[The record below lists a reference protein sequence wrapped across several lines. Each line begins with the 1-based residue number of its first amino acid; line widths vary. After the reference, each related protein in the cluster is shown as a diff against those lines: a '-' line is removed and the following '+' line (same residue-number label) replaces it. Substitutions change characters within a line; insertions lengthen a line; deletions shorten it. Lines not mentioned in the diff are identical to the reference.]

1 MKKLVVGILAH
12 VDSGKTT
19 LSEAMLYTAGKIR
32 KLGRVD
38 HKDAYLDTDAQERE
52 RGITIFSKQAVFT
65 YDGMEIT
72 LLDTPGH
79 VDFSAEMERTLQVL
93 DYAILV
99 INGVDGV
106 QSHTDTLW
114 KLLKRYEIPTFIFVN
129 KMDMDG
135 ADKDA
140 VFQNI
145 RKKLDGD
152 CVDFSSGDRDE
163 QIAMADERL
172 LDTYLDSGMVEVED
186 IIEAILDRKIFP
198 CFWGSALKLSGVQ
211 ELLDAMN
218 TYMVMPAYNAEFGG
232 RIFKIS
238 RDAKGER
245 LTYMKVTG
253 GSLKCREQ
261 IEGTEGKVNQIR
273 IYSGARYETVEEA
286 SAGTVCAV
294 TGLGETS
301 AGQGVGCEQ
310 ENVFAGLEPV
320 LSYKVSYP
328 EDKDAVV
335 VLRDIRQLEEEEP
348 ELHVEFA
355 QETGEIFVKVMGQVQ
370 LQVLTQIVKDRFGYL
385 ISFGMG
391 RIIYKETLAEPVM
404 GVGHFEPL
412 RHYAEVHLLMEP
424 LEPGSGMQFDTI
436 CSEDVLDKNW
446 QRLILT
452 HLEEKEYR
460 GVLTGAPITDMKI
473 TVTAGRAHQK
483 HTEGGDFRQATYR
496 AVRQGLMMG
505 ECRLLEPVYA
515 FRLEIPTE
523 MTGRAMNDITRM
535 HGRFAQPEIEGEMS
549 ILTGTAPVATM
560 QEYQQ
565 DVTAYTRGQGKLSCT
580 LQGYEPCHNED
591 EVLAA
596 STYDPELDLAN
607 PASSVFCAHGAG
619 YIVDWYDVYD
629 MMHVKEDPGFAL
641 AGMEDVLRNITS
653 EPTEADEDNR
663 KRMARERQ
671 DAGVPVYDEKELED
685 IFVRTYGSNSR
696 ENAAYNKAGFNRY
709 NKGVS
714 EADWYVKKAAGHGK
728 SKTAGAQTLSAG
740 SKTADTGIA
749 RPGAYRK
756 QKGEKEYLLVDG
768 YNVIFAWDDLKAL
781 AAVNIDSARDK
792 LIDIMSNYQGY
803 VGCELILV
811 FDAYKVKQNPGSIT
825 KHGNIHVVYTK
836 EAETADMYIEKTTH
850 ELGRKYKVTVA
861 SSDGL
866 EQLIIMGQGAL
877 RMSSRGLR
885 EEVERVNQILR
896 KSKDSSITN
905 ILKLIGFFLV
915 ALFLRHNRKYRIHV
929 KPPALA

>member
-370 LQVLTQIVKDRFGYL
+370 LQVLTQIIKDRFGYL

-596 STYDPELDLAN
+596 STYDPELDMAN

-671 DAGVPVYDEKELED
+671 DAGAPVYDEKELED

-696 ENAAYNKAGFNRY
+696 ENAAYNKAGFNRH
-709 NKGVS
+709 NKSVS
-714 EADWYVKKAAGHGK
+714 EADWYVKKAAEHGK
-728 SKTAGAQTLSAG
+728 SKTVGAQTPSVG

-792 LIDIMSNYQGY
+792 LIDVMSNYQGY

-896 KSKDSSITN
+896 NDY
-905 ILKLIGFFLV
+905 LK
-915 ALFLRHNRKYRIHV
+915 
-929 KPPALA
+929 

>member
-99 INGVDGV
+99 INGMDGV

-129 KMDMDG
+129 KMDMEG
-135 ADKDA
+135 TDKDA
-140 VFQNI
+140 VFLNI

-186 IIEAILDRKIFP
+186 IIEAILDRKMFP

-232 RIFKIS
+232 RVFKIS

-310 ENVFAGLEPV
+310 ANVFAGLEPV

-370 LQVLTQIVKDRFGYL
+370 LQVLIQIIKDRFGYL

-629 MMHVKEDPGFAL
+629 RMHVKEDPGFAL

-671 DAGVPVYDEKELED
+671 VAGVPVYDEKELED

-896 KSKDSSITN
+896 NDY
-905 ILKLIGFFLV
+905 LK
-915 ALFLRHNRKYRIHV
+915 
-929 KPPALA
+929 

>member
-38 HKDAYLDTDAQERE
+38 HKDAYLDTDVQERE

-99 INGVDGV
+99 INGMDGV

-140 VFQNI
+140 IFQNI

-172 LDTYLDSGMVEVED
+172 LDTYLDSGTVETED

-286 SAGTVCAV
+286 PAGMVCAV

-310 ENVFAGLEPV
+310 GNMFVGLEPV

-355 QETGEIFVKVMGQVQ
+355 QETREIFVKVMGQVQ
-370 LQVLTQIVKDRFGYL
+370 LQVLTQIIKDRFGYL

-565 DVTAYTRGQGKLSCT
+565 DVTAYTRGQGKLSCI
-580 LQGYEPCHNED
+580 LQGYESCHNED

-596 STYDPELDLAN
+596 STYDPELDMAN
-607 PASSVFCAHGAG
+607 PTSSVFCAHGAG

-671 DAGVPVYDEKELED
+671 GAGAPVYDEKELED

-709 NKGVS
+709 NKSVS

-728 SKTAGAQTLSAG
+728 SKPAGAQTPAVG

-792 LIDIMSNYQGY
+792 LIDVMSNYQGY

-885 EEVERVNQILR
+885 EEVERVNRILR
-896 KSKDSSITN
+896 DDY
-905 ILKLIGFFLV
+905 LK
-915 ALFLRHNRKYRIHV
+915 
-929 KPPALA
+929 

>member
-99 INGVDGV
+99 INGMDGV

-129 KMDMDG
+129 KMDMEG
-135 ADKDA
+135 TDKDA

-186 IIEAILDRKIFP
+186 ITEAILDRKIFP

-370 LQVLTQIVKDRFGYL
+370 LQVLTQIIKDRFGYL

-391 RIIYKETLAEPVM
+391 RIIYKETLVEPVM

-424 LEPGSGMQFDTI
+424 LELGSGMQFDTI

-596 STYDPELDLAN
+596 STYDPELDMAN

-671 DAGVPVYDEKELED
+671 DAGAPVYDEKELED

-696 ENAAYNKAGFNRY
+696 ENAAYNKAGFNRH
-709 NKGVS
+709 NKSVS
-714 EADWYVKKAAGHGK
+714 EADWYVKKAAEHGK
-728 SKTAGAQTLSAG
+728 SKTTGAQTLSAG

-836 EAETADMYIEKTTH
+836 EAESADMYIEKTTH

-896 KSKDSSITN
+896 NDY
-905 ILKLIGFFLV
+905 LK
-915 ALFLRHNRKYRIHV
+915 
-929 KPPALA
+929 

>member
-99 INGVDGV
+99 INGMDGV

-129 KMDMDG
+129 KMDMEG
-135 ADKDA
+135 TDKDA

-591 EVLAA
+591 EVLVA

-728 SKTAGAQTLSAG
+728 SKTVGAQTLSAG

-896 KSKDSSITN
+896 NDY
-905 ILKLIGFFLV
+905 LK
-915 ALFLRHNRKYRIHV
+915 
-929 KPPALA
+929 

>member
-38 HKDAYLDTDAQERE
+38 HKDAYLDTDVQERE

-93 DYAILV
+93 DYAVLV
-99 INGVDGV
+99 INGMDGV

-140 VFQNI
+140 IFQNI

-172 LDTYLDSGMVEVED
+172 LDTYLDIGMVETED

-253 GSLKCREQ
+253 GCLKCREQ

-286 SAGTVCAV
+286 PAGTVCAV
-294 TGLGETS
+294 TGLSETS

-310 ENVFAGLEPV
+310 RNVFAGLEPV

-355 QETGEIFVKVMGQVQ
+355 QETREIFVKVMGQVQ
-370 LQVLTQIVKDRFGYL
+370 LQVLTQIIKDRFGYL

-591 EVLAA
+591 KVLAA
-596 STYDPELDLAN
+596 STYDPELDMAN

-671 DAGVPVYDEKELED
+671 GVGAPVYDEKELED

-709 NKGVS
+709 NKSVS
-714 EADWYVKKAAGHGK
+714 EADWYVKKAAEHGK
-728 SKTAGAQTLSAG
+728 SKTTGTQTPAVGL
-740 SKTADTGIA
+740 KTADTGIA

-885 EEVERVNQILR
+885 EEVERVNRILR
-896 KSKDSSITN
+896 NDY
-905 ILKLIGFFLV
+905 LK
-915 ALFLRHNRKYRIHV
+915 
-929 KPPALA
+929 

>member
-52 RGITIFSKQAVFT
+52 RGITIFSKQAIFT
-65 YDGMEIT
+65 YDSMEIT

-99 INGVDGV
+99 INGMDGV

-129 KMDMDG
+129 KMDMEG
-135 ADKDA
+135 TDKDT

-370 LQVLTQIVKDRFGYL
+370 LQVLTQIIKDRFGYL

-596 STYDPELDLAN
+596 STYDPELDMAN

-671 DAGVPVYDEKELED
+671 DAGAPVYDEKELED

-696 ENAAYNKAGFNRY
+696 ENAAYNKAGFNRH
-709 NKGVS
+709 NKSVS
-714 EADWYVKKAAGHGK
+714 EADWYVKKAAEHGK
-728 SKTAGAQTLSAG
+728 SKTVGAQTPSVG

-792 LIDIMSNYQGY
+792 LIDVMSNYQGY

-896 KSKDSSITN
+896 NDY
-905 ILKLIGFFLV
+905 LK
-915 ALFLRHNRKYRIHV
+915 
-929 KPPALA
+929 

>member
-52 RGITIFSKQAVFT
+52 RGITIFSKQVVFT

-99 INGVDGV
+99 INGMDGV

-129 KMDMDG
+129 KMDMEG
-135 ADKDA
+135 TDKDA

-186 IIEAILDRKIFP
+186 ITEAILDRKIFP

-370 LQVLTQIVKDRFGYL
+370 LQVLTQIIKDRFGYL

-391 RIIYKETLAEPVM
+391 RIIYKETLVEPVM

-424 LEPGSGMQFDTI
+424 LELGSGMQFDTI

-596 STYDPELDLAN
+596 STYDPELDMAN

-671 DAGVPVYDEKELED
+671 DAGAPVYDEKELED

-696 ENAAYNKAGFNRY
+696 ENAAYNKAGFNRH
-709 NKGVS
+709 NKSVS
-714 EADWYVKKAAGHGK
+714 EADWYVKKAAEHGK
-728 SKTAGAQTLSAG
+728 SKTTGAQTLSAG

-896 KSKDSSITN
+896 NDY
-905 ILKLIGFFLV
+905 LK
-915 ALFLRHNRKYRIHV
+915 
-929 KPPALA
+929 

>member
-99 INGVDGV
+99 INGMDGV

-172 LDTYLDSGMVEVED
+172 LDTYLDSGMVETED

-218 TYMVMPAYNAEFGG
+218 AYMVMPAYNTEFGG
-232 RIFKIS
+232 RVFKIS

-253 GSLKCREQ
+253 GNLKCREQ
-261 IEGTEGKVNQIR
+261 IEGTDGKVNQIR

-286 SAGTVCAV
+286 PAGTVCAV

-355 QETGEIFVKVMGQVQ
+355 QETREIFVKVMGQVQ
-370 LQVLTQIVKDRFGYL
+370 LQVLTQIIKDRFGYH

-596 STYDPELDLAN
+596 STYDPELDMAN

-671 DAGVPVYDEKELED
+671 DVGAPVYDEKELED

-709 NKGVS
+709 NKSVS
-714 EADWYVKKAAGHGK
+714 EADWYVKKAAEHGK
-728 SKTAGAQTLSAG
+728 SKTTGAQTPAVGL
-740 SKTADTGIA
+740 KTADTGIA

-885 EEVERVNQILR
+885 EEVERVNRILR
-896 KSKDSSITN
+896 DDY
-905 ILKLIGFFLV
+905 LK
-915 ALFLRHNRKYRIHV
+915 
-929 KPPALA
+929 

>member
-99 INGVDGV
+99 INGMDGV

-129 KMDMDG
+129 KMDMEG
-135 ADKDA
+135 TDKDA

-370 LQVLTQIVKDRFGYL
+370 LQVLTQIIKDRFGYL

-391 RIIYKETLAEPVM
+391 RIIYKETLVEPVM

-424 LEPGSGMQFDTI
+424 LELGSGMQFDTI

-641 AGMEDVLRNITS
+641 AGIEDVLRNITS

-663 KRMARERQ
+663 KRMARGRQ

-714 EADWYVKKAAGHGK
+714 EADWYVKKAAEHGK
-728 SKTAGAQTLSAG
+728 SKTAGAQTPSVG

-792 LIDIMSNYQGY
+792 LIDVMSNYQGY

-896 KSKDSSITN
+896 NDY
-905 ILKLIGFFLV
+905 LK
-915 ALFLRHNRKYRIHV
+915 
-929 KPPALA
+929 

>member
-99 INGVDGV
+99 INGMDGV

-129 KMDMDG
+129 KMDMEG
-135 ADKDA
+135 TDKDA

-596 STYDPELDLAN
+596 STYDPELDMAN

-896 KSKDSSITN
+896 NDY
-905 ILKLIGFFLV
+905 LK
-915 ALFLRHNRKYRIHV
+915 
-929 KPPALA
+929 

>member
-99 INGVDGV
+99 INGMDGV

-172 LDTYLDSGMVEVED
+172 LDTYLDSGMVETED

-218 TYMVMPAYNAEFGG
+218 AYMVMPAYNTEFGG
-232 RIFKIS
+232 RVFKIS

-245 LTYMKVTG
+245 LTYLKVTG
-253 GSLKCREQ
+253 GNLKCREQ
-261 IEGTEGKVNQIR
+261 IEGTDGKVNQIR

-286 SAGTVCAV
+286 PAGTVCAV

-355 QETGEIFVKVMGQVQ
+355 QETREIFVKVMGQVQ
-370 LQVLTQIVKDRFGYL
+370 LQVLTQIIKDRFGYL

-596 STYDPELDLAN
+596 STYDPELDMAN

-671 DAGVPVYDEKELED
+671 GAGAPVYDEKELED

-709 NKGVS
+709 NKSVS
-714 EADWYVKKAAGHGK
+714 EADWYVKKAAEHGK
-728 SKTAGAQTLSAG
+728 SKTTGAQTPAVGL
-740 SKTADTGIA
+740 KTADTGIA

-885 EEVERVNQILR
+885 EEVERVNRILR
-896 KSKDSSITN
+896 DDY
-905 ILKLIGFFLV
+905 LK
-915 ALFLRHNRKYRIHV
+915 
-929 KPPALA
+929 

>member
-1 MKKLVVGILAH
+1 MMDRNRVNTDMKKLVVGILAH

-99 INGVDGV
+99 INGMDGV

-129 KMDMDG
+129 KMDMEG
-135 ADKDA
+135 TDKDA

-328 EDKDAVV
+328 GDKDAVV

-370 LQVLTQIVKDRFGYL
+370 LQVLTQIIKDRFGYL

-404 GVGHFEPL
+404 GVGHFEAL

-596 STYDPELDLAN
+596 STYDPELDMVN

-671 DAGVPVYDEKELED
+671 DAGAPVYDEKELED

-696 ENAAYNKAGFNRY
+696 ENAAYNKAGFNRH
-709 NKGVS
+709 NKSVS
-714 EADWYVKKAAGHGK
+714 EADWYVKKAAEHGK
-728 SKTAGAQTLSAG
+728 SKTAGAQTPSVG

-792 LIDIMSNYQGY
+792 LIDVMSNYQGY

-896 KSKDSSITN
+896 NDY
-905 ILKLIGFFLV
+905 LK
-915 ALFLRHNRKYRIHV
+915 
-929 KPPALA
+929 

>member
-99 INGVDGV
+99 INGMDGV

-129 KMDMDG
+129 KMDMEG

-172 LDTYLDSGMVEVED
+172 LDTYLDSGIVEVED

-261 IEGTEGKVNQIR
+261 IEETEGKVNQIR

-370 LQVLTQIVKDRFGYL
+370 LQVLTQIIKDRFGYL

-596 STYDPELDLAN
+596 STYDPELDMAN

-663 KRMARERQ
+663 KRMAREQQ
-671 DAGVPVYDEKELED
+671 DAGAPVYDEKELED

-696 ENAAYNKAGFNRY
+696 ENAAYNKAGFNRH
-709 NKGVS
+709 NKSVS
-714 EADWYVKKAAGHGK
+714 EADWYVKKAAEHGK
-728 SKTAGAQTLSAG
+728 SKTAGAQTPSVG

-792 LIDIMSNYQGY
+792 LIDVMSNYQGY

-896 KSKDSSITN
+896 NDY
-905 ILKLIGFFLV
+905 LK
-915 ALFLRHNRKYRIHV
+915 
-929 KPPALA
+929 

>member
-99 INGVDGV
+99 INGMDGV

-129 KMDMDG
+129 KMDMEG
-135 ADKDA
+135 TDKDA

-186 IIEAILDRKIFP
+186 ITEAILDRKIFP

-348 ELHVEFA
+348 ELHVEFS
-355 QETGEIFVKVMGQVQ
+355 QETG
-370 LQVLTQIVKDRFGYL
+370 
-385 ISFGMG
+385 
-391 RIIYKETLAEPVM
+391 
-404 GVGHFEPL
+404 
-412 RHYAEVHLLMEP
+412 
-424 LEPGSGMQFDTI
+424 
-436 CSEDVLDKNW
+436 
-446 QRLILT
+446 
-452 HLEEKEYR
+452 
-460 GVLTGAPITDMKI
+460 
-473 TVTAGRAHQK
+473 
-483 HTEGGDFRQATYR
+483 
-496 AVRQGLMMG
+496 
-505 ECRLLEPVYA
+505 
-515 FRLEIPTE
+515 
-523 MTGRAMNDITRM
+523 
-535 HGRFAQPEIEGEMS
+535 
-549 ILTGTAPVATM
+549 
-560 QEYQQ
+560 
-565 DVTAYTRGQGKLSCT
+565 
-580 LQGYEPCHNED
+580 
-591 EVLAA
+591 
-596 STYDPELDLAN
+596 
-607 PASSVFCAHGAG
+607 
-619 YIVDWYDVYD
+619 
-629 MMHVKEDPGFAL
+629 
-641 AGMEDVLRNITS
+641 
-653 EPTEADEDNR
+653 
-663 KRMARERQ
+663 
-671 DAGVPVYDEKELED
+671 
-685 IFVRTYGSNSR
+685 
-696 ENAAYNKAGFNRY
+696 
-709 NKGVS
+709 
-714 EADWYVKKAAGHGK
+714 
-728 SKTAGAQTLSAG
+728 
-740 SKTADTGIA
+740 
-749 RPGAYRK
+749 
-756 QKGEKEYLLVDG
+756 
-768 YNVIFAWDDLKAL
+768 
-781 AAVNIDSARDK
+781 
-792 LIDIMSNYQGY
+792 
-803 VGCELILV
+803 
-811 FDAYKVKQNPGSIT
+811 
-825 KHGNIHVVYTK
+825 
-836 EAETADMYIEKTTH
+836 
-850 ELGRKYKVTVA
+850 
-861 SSDGL
+861 
-866 EQLIIMGQGAL
+866 
-877 RMSSRGLR
+877 
-885 EEVERVNQILR
+885 
-896 KSKDSSITN
+896 
-905 ILKLIGFFLV
+905 
-915 ALFLRHNRKYRIHV
+915 
-929 KPPALA
+929 

>member
-19 LSEAMLYTAGKIR
+19 LSEAMLYTSGKIR

-99 INGVDGV
+99 INGMDGV

-129 KMDMDG
+129 KMDMEG
-135 ADKDA
+135 TDKDA

-328 EDKDAVV
+328 GDKDAVV

-370 LQVLTQIVKDRFGYL
+370 LQVLTQIIKDRFGYL

-596 STYDPELDLAN
+596 STYDPELDMVN

-671 DAGVPVYDEKELED
+671 DAGAPVYDEKELED

-696 ENAAYNKAGFNRY
+696 ENAAYNKAGFNRH
-709 NKGVS
+709 NKSVS
-714 EADWYVKKAAGHGK
+714 EADWYVKKAAEHGK
-728 SKTAGAQTLSAG
+728 SKTAGAQTPSVG

-792 LIDIMSNYQGY
+792 LIDVMSNYQGY

-896 KSKDSSITN
+896 NDY
-905 ILKLIGFFLV
+905 LK
-915 ALFLRHNRKYRIHV
+915 
-929 KPPALA
+929 

>member
-52 RGITIFSKQAVFT
+52 RGITIFSKQAIFT

-99 INGVDGV
+99 INGMDGV

-129 KMDMDG
+129 KMDMEG
-135 ADKDA
+135 TDKDA

-505 ECRLLEPVYA
+505 ECRLLEPVYV

-535 HGRFAQPEIEGEMS
+535 HGRFAQPEVEGEMS

-641 AGMEDVLRNITS
+641 AGIEDVLRNITS

-663 KRMARERQ
+663 KRMARGRQ

-714 EADWYVKKAAGHGK
+714 EADWYVKKAAEHGK
-728 SKTAGAQTLSAG
+728 SKTAGAQTPSVG

-792 LIDIMSNYQGY
+792 LIDVMSNYQGY

-896 KSKDSSITN
+896 NDY
-905 ILKLIGFFLV
+905 LK
-915 ALFLRHNRKYRIHV
+915 
-929 KPPALA
+929 

>member
-565 DVTAYTRGQGKLSCT
+565 DVTAYTRGRGKLSCT

-803 VGCELILV
+803 VGWELILV

-896 KSKDSSITN
+896 NDY
-905 ILKLIGFFLV
+905 LK
-915 ALFLRHNRKYRIHV
+915 
-929 KPPALA
+929 

>member
-19 LSEAMLYTAGKIR
+19 LSESMLYTAGKIR

-52 RGITIFSKQAVFT
+52 RGITIFSKQAIFT

-99 INGVDGV
+99 INGMDGV

-129 KMDMDG
+129 KMDMEG
-135 ADKDA
+135 TDKDA

-370 LQVLTQIVKDRFGYL
+370 LQVLTQIIKDRFGYL

-565 DVTAYTRGQGKLSCT
+565 DVMAYTRGQGKLSCT

-596 STYDPELDLAN
+596 STYDPELDMAN

-671 DAGVPVYDEKELED
+671 DAGAPVYDEKELED

-696 ENAAYNKAGFNRY
+696 ENAAYNKAGFNRH
-709 NKGVS
+709 NKSVS
-714 EADWYVKKAAGHGK
+714 EADWYVKKAAEHGK
-728 SKTAGAQTLSAG
+728 SKTAGAQTPSVG

-792 LIDIMSNYQGY
+792 LIDVMSNYQGY

-896 KSKDSSITN
+896 NDY
-905 ILKLIGFFLV
+905 LK
-915 ALFLRHNRKYRIHV
+915 
-929 KPPALA
+929 

>member
-38 HKDAYLDTDAQERE
+38 HKDAYLDTDVQERE

-93 DYAILV
+93 DYAVLV
-99 INGVDGV
+99 INGMDGV

-140 VFQNI
+140 IFQNI

-152 CVDFSSGDRDE
+152 CVDFSSEDRDE

-172 LDTYLDSGMVEVED
+172 LDNYLDTGMVETED

-218 TYMVMPAYNAEFGG
+218 AYMVMPAYNAEFGG

-286 SAGTVCAV
+286 PAGMVCAV

-310 ENVFAGLEPV
+310 GNVFAGLEPV

-355 QETGEIFVKVMGQVQ
+355 QETREIFVKVMGQVQ
-370 LQVLTQIVKDRFGYL
+370 LQVLTQIIKDRFGYL

-424 LEPGSGMQFDTI
+424 MEPGSGMQFDTI

-596 STYDPELDLAN
+596 STYDPELDMAN

-653 EPTEADEDNR
+653 EPAEADEDNR

-671 DAGVPVYDEKELED
+671 GAGAPVYDEKELED

-709 NKGVS
+709 NKSVS

-728 SKTAGAQTLSAG
+728 SKTAGAQTPAVG

-885 EEVERVNQILR
+885 EEVERVNRILR
-896 KSKDSSITN
+896 NDY
-905 ILKLIGFFLV
+905 LK
-915 ALFLRHNRKYRIHV
+915 
-929 KPPALA
+929 

>member
-671 DAGVPVYDEKELED
+671 DAGAPVYDEKELED

-696 ENAAYNKAGFNRY
+696 ENAAYNKAGFNRH
-709 NKGVS
+709 NKSVS
-714 EADWYVKKAAGHGK
+714 EADWYVKKAAEHGK
-728 SKTAGAQTLSAG
+728 SKTTGAQTPSVG

-896 KSKDSSITN
+896 NDY
-905 ILKLIGFFLV
+905 LK
-915 ALFLRHNRKYRIHV
+915 
-929 KPPALA
+929 

>member
-19 LSEAMLYTAGKIR
+19 LSESMLYTAGKIR

-52 RGITIFSKQAVFT
+52 RGITIFSKQAIFT

-99 INGVDGV
+99 INGMDGV

-129 KMDMDG
+129 KMDMEG
-135 ADKDA
+135 TDKDA

-370 LQVLTQIVKDRFGYL
+370 LQVLTQIIKDRFGYL

-446 QRLILT
+446 QRLIPT

-596 STYDPELDLAN
+596 STYDPELDMAN

-671 DAGVPVYDEKELED
+671 DAGAPVYDEKELED

-696 ENAAYNKAGFNRY
+696 ENAAYNKAGFNRH
-709 NKGVS
+709 NKSVS
-714 EADWYVKKAAGHGK
+714 EADWYVKKAAEHGK
-728 SKTAGAQTLSAG
+728 SKTAGAQTPSVG

-792 LIDIMSNYQGY
+792 LIDVMSNYQGY

-896 KSKDSSITN
+896 NDY
-905 ILKLIGFFLV
+905 LK
-915 ALFLRHNRKYRIHV
+915 
-929 KPPALA
+929 

>member
-93 DYAILV
+93 DFAILV
-99 INGVDGV
+99 INGMDRV

-129 KMDMDG
+129 KMDMEG
-135 ADKDA
+135 TDKDA

-172 LDTYLDSGMVEVED
+172 LDTYLDRGMVEVED

-370 LQVLTQIVKDRFGYL
+370 LQVLTQIIKDRFGYL

-596 STYDPELDLAN
+596 STYDPELDMAN

-671 DAGVPVYDEKELED
+671 DAGAPVYDEKELED

-696 ENAAYNKAGFNRY
+696 ENAAYNKAGFNRH
-709 NKGVS
+709 NKSVS
-714 EADWYVKKAAGHGK
+714 EADWYVKKAAEHGK
-728 SKTAGAQTLSAG
+728 SKTAGAQTPSVG

-792 LIDIMSNYQGY
+792 LIDVMSNYQGY

-896 KSKDSSITN
+896 NDY
-905 ILKLIGFFLV
+905 LK
-915 ALFLRHNRKYRIHV
+915 
-929 KPPALA
+929 

>member
-99 INGVDGV
+99 INGMDGV

-129 KMDMDG
+129 KMDMEG
-135 ADKDA
+135 TDKDA

-238 RDAKGER
+238 RNAKGER

-671 DAGVPVYDEKELED
+671 DAGAPVYDEKELED

-696 ENAAYNKAGFNRY
+696 ENAAYNKAGFNRH
-709 NKGVS
+709 NKSVS
-714 EADWYVKKAAGHGK
+714 EADWYVKKAAEHGK
-728 SKTAGAQTLSAG
+728 SKTTGAQTLSAG

-896 KSKDSSITN
+896 NDY
-905 ILKLIGFFLV
+905 LK
-915 ALFLRHNRKYRIHV
+915 
-929 KPPALA
+929 

>member
-99 INGVDGV
+99 INGMDGV

-129 KMDMDG
+129 KMDMEG
-135 ADKDA
+135 TDKDA
-140 VFQNI
+140 VFPNI

-370 LQVLTQIVKDRFGYL
+370 LQVLTQIIKDRFGYL

-436 CSEDVLDKNW
+436 YSEDVLDKNW

-596 STYDPELDLAN
+596 STYDPELDMAN

-671 DAGVPVYDEKELED
+671 DAGAPVYDEKELED

-696 ENAAYNKAGFNRY
+696 ENAAYNKAGFNRH
-709 NKGVS
+709 NKSVS
-714 EADWYVKKAAGHGK
+714 EADWYVKKAAEHGK
-728 SKTAGAQTLSAG
+728 SKTTGAQTLSAG

-896 KSKDSSITN
+896 NDY
-905 ILKLIGFFLV
+905 LK
-915 ALFLRHNRKYRIHV
+915 
-929 KPPALA
+929 

>member
-1 MKKLVVGILAH
+1 MGEQKPEKTKKHICAGLLAH

-38 HKDAYLDTDAQERE
+38 HKDAYLDTYNLERE

-99 INGVDGV
+99 INGMDGV

-129 KMDMDG
+129 KMDMEG
-135 ADKDA
+135 TDKDA

-310 ENVFAGLEPV
+310 ENVFVGLEPV

-370 LQVLTQIVKDRFGYL
+370 LQVLTQIIKDRFGYL

-671 DAGVPVYDEKELED
+671 DAGAPVYDEKELED

-709 NKGVS
+709 NKSVS
-714 EADWYVKKAAGHGK
+714 EADWYVKKAAEHGK
-728 SKTAGAQTLSAG
+728 SKTTGAQTLSAG

-896 KSKDSSITN
+896 NDY
-905 ILKLIGFFLV
+905 LK
-915 ALFLRHNRKYRIHV
+915 
-929 KPPALA
+929 

>member
-99 INGVDGV
+99 INGMDGV

-129 KMDMDG
+129 KMDMEG
-135 ADKDA
+135 TDKDA

-385 ISFGMG
+385 ILFGMG

-515 FRLEIPTE
+515 FRLETPTE

-792 LIDIMSNYQGY
+792 LIDVMSNYQGY

-896 KSKDSSITN
+896 NDY
-905 ILKLIGFFLV
+905 LK
-915 ALFLRHNRKYRIHV
+915 
-929 KPPALA
+929 

>member
-412 RHYAEVHLLMEP
+412 RHYAEVHLLMEQ

-896 KSKDSSITN
+896 NDY
-905 ILKLIGFFLV
+905 LK
-915 ALFLRHNRKYRIHV
+915 
-929 KPPALA
+929 

>member
-596 STYDPELDLAN
+596 STYDPEFDMAN

-696 ENAAYNKAGFNRY
+696 GNAAYNKAGFNRY

-728 SKTAGAQTLSAG
+728 SKTVGAQTLSAG

-896 KSKDSSITN
+896 NDY
-905 ILKLIGFFLV
+905 LK
-915 ALFLRHNRKYRIHV
+915 
-929 KPPALA
+929 

>member
-1 MKKLVVGILAH
+1 MKCGTDGKISVSYMLDMMDRNRINTDMKKLVVGILAH

-99 INGVDGV
+99 INGMDGV

-129 KMDMDG
+129 KMDMEG
-135 ADKDA
+135 TDKDA

-310 ENVFAGLEPV
+310 ENVFVGLEPV

-370 LQVLTQIVKDRFGYL
+370 LQVLTQIIKDRFGYL

-671 DAGVPVYDEKELED
+671 DAGAPVYDEKELED

-709 NKGVS
+709 NKSVS
-714 EADWYVKKAAGHGK
+714 EADWYVKKAAEHGK
-728 SKTAGAQTLSAG
+728 SKTTGAQTLSAG

-896 KSKDSSITN
+896 NDY
-905 ILKLIGFFLV
+905 LK
-915 ALFLRHNRKYRIHV
+915 
-929 KPPALA
+929 

>member
-99 INGVDGV
+99 INGMDGV
-106 QSHTDTLW
+106 QRHTDTLW

-129 KMDMDG
+129 KMDMEG
-135 ADKDA
+135 TDKDA

-728 SKTAGAQTLSAG
+728 SKTVGAQTLSAG

-896 KSKDSSITN
+896 NDY
-905 ILKLIGFFLV
+905 LK
-915 ALFLRHNRKYRIHV
+915 
-929 KPPALA
+929 

>member
-99 INGVDGV
+99 INGMDGV

-129 KMDMDG
+129 KMDMEG
-135 ADKDA
+135 TDKDV

-310 ENVFAGLEPV
+310 GNMFAGLEPV

-370 LQVLTQIVKDRFGYL
+370 LQVLTQIIKDRFGYL

-596 STYDPELDLAN
+596 STYDPELDMAN

-671 DAGVPVYDEKELED
+671 DAGAPVYDEKELED

-696 ENAAYNKAGFNRY
+696 ENAAYNKAGFDRH
-709 NKGVS
+709 NKSVS
-714 EADWYVKKAAGHGK
+714 EADWYVKKAAEHGK
-728 SKTAGAQTLSAG
+728 SKTAGAQTPSVG

-792 LIDIMSNYQGY
+792 LIDVMSNYQGY

-896 KSKDSSITN
+896 NDY
-905 ILKLIGFFLV
+905 LK
-915 ALFLRHNRKYRIHV
+915 
-929 KPPALA
+929 

>member
-52 RGITIFSKQAVFT
+52 RGITIFSKQAIFT

-99 INGVDGV
+99 INGMDGV

-129 KMDMDG
+129 KMDMEG
-135 ADKDA
+135 TDKDA

-286 SAGTVCAV
+286 SAGTICAV

-370 LQVLTQIVKDRFGYL
+370 LQVLTQIIKDRFGYL

-436 CSEDVLDKNW
+436 CSEDVLNKNW

-460 GVLTGAPITDMKI
+460 GVLTGAQITDMKI

-596 STYDPELDLAN
+596 STYDPELDMAN

-663 KRMARERQ
+663 KRMVRERQ
-671 DAGVPVYDEKELED
+671 DAGAPVYDEKELED

-696 ENAAYNKAGFNRY
+696 ENAAYNKAGFNRH
-709 NKGVS
+709 NKSVS
-714 EADWYVKKAAGHGK
+714 EADWYVKKAAEHGK
-728 SKTAGAQTLSAG
+728 SKTAGAQTPSVG

-792 LIDIMSNYQGY
+792 LIDVMSNYQGY

-896 KSKDSSITN
+896 NDY
-905 ILKLIGFFLV
+905 LK
-915 ALFLRHNRKYRIHV
+915 
-929 KPPALA
+929 

>member
-38 HKDAYLDTDAQERE
+38 HKDAYLDTDVQERE

-93 DYAILV
+93 DYAVLV
-99 INGVDGV
+99 INGMDGV

-140 VFQNI
+140 IFQNI

-152 CVDFSSGDRDE
+152 CVDFSSEDRDE

-172 LDTYLDSGMVEVED
+172 LDTYLDTGMVETED

-286 SAGTVCAV
+286 PAGMVCAV
-294 TGLGETS
+294 TGLSETS

-310 ENVFAGLEPV
+310 GNVFAGLEPV

-355 QETGEIFVKVMGQVQ
+355 QETREIFVKVMGQVQ
-370 LQVLTQIVKDRFGYL
+370 LQVLTQIIKDRFGYL

-424 LEPGSGMQFDTI
+424 MEPGSGMQFDTI

-596 STYDPELDLAN
+596 STYDPELDMAN
-607 PASSVFCAHGAG
+607 PASSIFCAHGAG

-653 EPTEADEDNR
+653 EPAEAAEDNR

-671 DAGVPVYDEKELED
+671 GAGAPVYDEKELED

-709 NKGVS
+709 NKSVS
-714 EADWYVKKAAGHGK
+714 EAYWYVKKAAGHGK
-728 SKTAGAQTLSAG
+728 SKTVGAQTPAVG

-811 FDAYKVKQNPGSIT
+811 FDAYKVKQNPGSLT

-885 EEVERVNQILR
+885 EEVERVNRILR
-896 KSKDSSITN
+896 NDY
-905 ILKLIGFFLV
+905 LK
-915 ALFLRHNRKYRIHV
+915 
-929 KPPALA
+929 

>member
-38 HKDAYLDTDAQERE
+38 HKDAYLDTDVQERE

-93 DYAILV
+93 DYAVLV
-99 INGVDGV
+99 INGMDGV

-135 ADKDA
+135 ADKDV

-152 CVDFSSGDRDE
+152 CVDFLSEDRDE

-172 LDTYLDSGMVEVED
+172 LDTYLDSGMVETED

-286 SAGTVCAV
+286 PAGTVCAV
-294 TGLGETS
+294 TGLSGTS

-310 ENVFAGLEPV
+310 GNVFAGLEPV

-355 QETGEIFVKVMGQVQ
+355 QETREIFVKVMGQVQ
-370 LQVLTQIVKDRFGYL
+370 LQVLTQIIKDRFGYL

-391 RIIYKETLAEPVM
+391 RIIYKETLTEPVM

-424 LEPGSGMQFDTI
+424 MEPGSGMQFDTI

-596 STYDPELDLAN
+596 STYDPELDMAN

-671 DAGVPVYDEKELED
+671 GAGAPVYDEKELED

-709 NKGVS
+709 NKSVS

-728 SKTAGAQTLSAG
+728 SKTAGAQTPAVG

-792 LIDIMSNYQGY
+792 LIDVMSNYQGY

-885 EEVERVNQILR
+885 EEVERVNRILR
-896 KSKDSSITN
+896 NDY
-905 ILKLIGFFLV
+905 LK
-915 ALFLRHNRKYRIHV
+915 
-929 KPPALA
+929 

>member
-99 INGVDGV
+99 INGMDGV

-129 KMDMDG
+129 KMDMEG
-135 ADKDA
+135 TDKDA
-140 VFQNI
+140 VFPNI

-273 IYSGARYETVEEA
+273 IYSGVRYETVEEA

-370 LQVLTQIVKDRFGYL
+370 LQVLTQIIKDRFGYL

-391 RIIYKETLAEPVM
+391 RIIYKETLVEPVM

-596 STYDPELDLAN
+596 STYDPELDMAN

-671 DAGVPVYDEKELED
+671 VAGVPVYDEKELED

-896 KSKDSSITN
+896 NDY
-905 ILKLIGFFLV
+905 LK
-915 ALFLRHNRKYRIHV
+915 
-929 KPPALA
+929 

>member
-1 MKKLVVGILAH
+1 MMDRNRVNTDMKKLVVGILAH

-99 INGVDGV
+99 INGMDGV

-129 KMDMDG
+129 KMDMEG
-135 ADKDA
+135 TDKDA

-671 DAGVPVYDEKELED
+671 DAGAPVYDEKELED

-696 ENAAYNKAGFNRY
+696 ENAAYNKAGFNRH
-709 NKGVS
+709 NKSVS
-714 EADWYVKKAAGHGK
+714 EADWYVKKAAEHGK
-728 SKTAGAQTLSAG
+728 SKTTGAQTLSAG

-896 KSKDSSITN
+896 NDY
-905 ILKLIGFFLV
+905 LK
-915 ALFLRHNRKYRIHV
+915 
-929 KPPALA
+929 

>member
-1 MKKLVVGILAH
+1 MMDRNRVNTDMKKLVVGILAH

-99 INGVDGV
+99 INGMDGV

-129 KMDMDG
+129 KMDMEG
-135 ADKDA
+135 TDKDA

-328 EDKDAVV
+328 GDKDAVV

-370 LQVLTQIVKDRFGYL
+370 LQVLTQIIKDRFGYL

-596 STYDPELDLAN
+596 STYDPELDMVN

-671 DAGVPVYDEKELED
+671 DAGAPVYDEKELED

-696 ENAAYNKAGFNRY
+696 ENAAYNKAGFNRH
-709 NKGVS
+709 NKSVS
-714 EADWYVKKAAGHGK
+714 EADWYVKKAAEHGK
-728 SKTAGAQTLSAG
+728 SKTAGAQTPSVG

-792 LIDIMSNYQGY
+792 LIDVMSNYQGY

-811 FDAYKVKQNPGSIT
+811 FDAYKVK
-825 KHGNIHVVYTK
+825 
-836 EAETADMYIEKTTH
+836 
-850 ELGRKYKVTVA
+850 
-861 SSDGL
+861 
-866 EQLIIMGQGAL
+866 
-877 RMSSRGLR
+877 
-885 EEVERVNQILR
+885 
-896 KSKDSSITN
+896 
-905 ILKLIGFFLV
+905 
-915 ALFLRHNRKYRIHV
+915 
-929 KPPALA
+929 

>member
-99 INGVDGV
+99 INGMDGV

-129 KMDMDG
+129 KMDMEG
-135 ADKDA
+135 TDKDA
-140 VFQNI
+140 VFPNI

-328 EDKDAVV
+328 GDKDAVV

-370 LQVLTQIVKDRFGYL
+370 LQVLTQIIKDRFGYL

-596 STYDPELDLAN
+596 STYDPELDMAN

-663 KRMARERQ
+663 KRMVRERQ

-696 ENAAYNKAGFNRY
+696 GNAAYNKAGFNRY

-728 SKTAGAQTLSAG
+728 SKTVGAQTLSAG

-896 KSKDSSITN
+896 NDY
-905 ILKLIGFFLV
+905 LK
-915 ALFLRHNRKYRIHV
+915 
-929 KPPALA
+929 

>member
-38 HKDAYLDTDAQERE
+38 HKDAYLDTDVQERE

-99 INGVDGV
+99 INGMDGV

-140 VFQNI
+140 IFQNI

-172 LDTYLDSGMVEVED
+172 LDTYLDSGTVETED

-211 ELLDAMN
+211 ELLDSMN
-218 TYMVMPAYNAEFGG
+218 AYMVMPAYNAEFGG

-253 GSLKCREQ
+253 GNLKCREQ

-286 SAGTVCAV
+286 PAGMVCAV

-310 ENVFAGLEPV
+310 GNMFAGLEPV

-355 QETGEIFVKVMGQVQ
+355 QETREIFVKVMGQVQ

-596 STYDPELDLAN
+596 STYDPELDMAN

-653 EPTEADEDNR
+653 EPAEADEDNR

-671 DAGVPVYDEKELED
+671 GTGVPVYDEKELED

-709 NKGVS
+709 NKSVS

-728 SKTAGAQTLSAG
+728 SKTAGAQTPAVG

-781 AAVNIDSARDK
+781 ATVNIDSARDK
-792 LIDIMSNYQGY
+792 LIDVMSNYQGY

-896 KSKDSSITN
+896 NDY
-905 ILKLIGFFLV
+905 LK
-915 ALFLRHNRKYRIHV
+915 
-929 KPPALA
+929 